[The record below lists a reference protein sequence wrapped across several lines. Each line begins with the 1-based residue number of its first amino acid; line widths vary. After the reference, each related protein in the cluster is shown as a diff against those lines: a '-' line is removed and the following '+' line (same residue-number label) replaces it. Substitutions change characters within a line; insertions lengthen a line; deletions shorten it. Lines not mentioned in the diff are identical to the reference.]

1 MQIKKQRRKYM
12 KRKLKKYIAGF
23 EGAWKSRT
31 SEEPMFKPFIT
42 TAEKDG
48 YVEIQMW
55 LPADDI
61 AAFKRA
67 SSVKRKIIDI
77 KNFRRLK
84 RSLETGIGIN
94 EPYIKFAVG
103 NHPRQKGK
111 TLAYYICN
119 NIICIV
125 KKKNDNSQLGN
136 FSGAAQCTHIVNKII
151 EDELESKD

>member
-1 MQIKKQRRKYM
+1 M

-31 SEEPMFKPFIT
+31 LEEPMFKPFIT
-42 TAEKDG
+42 TVEKDG

-55 LPADDI
+55 LPADDMT
-61 AAFKRA
+61 AFKRA
-67 SSVKRKIIDI
+67 GREKRRIIDL
-77 KNFRRLK
+77 KNFKKLK
-84 RSLETGIGIN
+84 RSLETGIRIN
-94 EPYIKFAVG
+94 EPYIRFAVG
-103 NHPRQKGK
+103 NLPRQKGK

-119 NIICIV
+119 NIICVV

-136 FSGAAQCTHIVNKII
+136 FSGVAQCTHIVNKII